1 MFDEIV
7 LMLMGTPPESF
18 DNVYVFIIYLIEVSI
33 RLGLFGFVLRF
44 ISNVFSSLGGSRI
57 RLFS

>member
-1 MFDEIV
+1 MFDEIIAF
-7 LMLMGTPPESF
+7 LMGTPPETI
-18 DNVYVFIIYLIEVSI
+18 DNVYIFIIYLIEVSI

-44 ISNVFSSLGGSRI
+44 VSNLFTSLGGSRL